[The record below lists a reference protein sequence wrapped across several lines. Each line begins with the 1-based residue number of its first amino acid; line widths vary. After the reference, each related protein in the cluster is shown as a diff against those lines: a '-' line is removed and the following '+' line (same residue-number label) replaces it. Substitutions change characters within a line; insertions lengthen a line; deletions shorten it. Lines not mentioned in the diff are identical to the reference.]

1 MGFFGFF
8 FLEASSGV
16 GDVLVVESKKHLLVA
31 LRSDFMENKPQEL
44 FFPAQSVCAVD
55 APPARNAG
63 TLSVPLE
70 QNEVN
75 S

>member
-1 MGFFGFF
+1 M
-8 FLEASSGV
+8 
-16 GDVLVVESKKHLLVA
+16 LVVESKKHLLVA
-31 LRSDFMENKPQEL
+31 LRCDFMENKPQEL
-44 FFPAQSVCAVD
+44 FFPAQSVHAVD

-70 QNEVN
+70 QSEIN